1 MYNTLIETPKF
12 YKAGIYIRLSEA
24 DEGKAYESDSESV
37 LNQRNMLMNF
47 VKEKGFIFV
56 GEYVDDGFSGTDFD
70 RPGFNK
76 MMEDI
81 KNKVINLVIV
91 KDLSRLGRDHVMTG
105 YYVETFFPENGI
117 RFISMQE
124 GYDNALNQAS
134 NDSSTFIIA
143 CNDYYSKQ
151 NSVKI
156 RNVLNDKRR
165 NGKFIGSAPSYGF
178 LRDPDDKGHL
188 IPDPEYAPV
197 VKKIFDMAYEGVGL
211 SEITTYLND
220 NKIKT
225 PSSLKRKNFHANNK
239 YNPMWTISSV
249 KKILKNQ
256 MYVGDMV
263 QSVQTKVSYKSKK
276 KKSLP
281 RANWSIVKN
290 THEPL
295 VDRVIFEKVQNNVKR
310 TNVTNNTKRE
320 KRLFENL
327 LYCKECGNTLTI
339 TYRKNHDYWT
349 INCNRYSRDPKRKM
363 CYPHFMPYD
372 KLEQAL
378 LDVIKGTCKKYL
390 DAINVSDIAS
400 EINNKKRNDSKLKEK
415 INELQNKEKE
425 YLSKLDI
432 LYEDKFKGLVS
443 DEMYKRIANDT
454 EVLLSKLRNEINK
467 LKADTKVIKSK
478 TDNLKEYEDKIKSL
492 IDIENPTRELMQ
504 TIVDKIVID
513 KDKNIEII
521 YKFSI
526 LNNI

>member
-1 MYNTLIETPKF
+1 LYNTLINAPEF

-37 LNQRNMLMNF
+37 QNQRNMLMSY

-56 GEYVDDGFSGTDFD
+56 GEYVDDGYSGTNFE
-70 RPGFNK
+70 RPGF
-76 MMEDI
+76 MHMIEDI

-91 KDLSRLGRDHVMTG
+91 KDLSRLGRDHIMTG
-105 YYVETFFPENGI
+105 YYVESFFPENGI

-134 NDSSTFIIA
+134 NDSSTFIFA

-151 NSVKI
+151 NSIKI

-165 NGKFIGSAPSYGF
+165 NGKFIGSAPSYGY
-178 LRDPDDKGHL
+178 LRDPEDKGHL
-188 IPDPEYAPV
+188 IPDPEYAPI
-197 VKKIFDMAYEGVGL
+197 VKKIFEMASDGVGL
-211 SEITTYLND
+211 SDITSYLND

-225 PSSLKRKNFHANNK
+225 PSSLKRKNPNAKNK

-276 KKSLP
+276 KKTLP
-281 RANWSIVKN
+281 KSNWDIVKN
-290 THEPL
+290 THEAL
-295 VDRVIFEKVQNNVKR
+295 VDRIVFEKVQDNVKR
-310 TNVTNNTKRE
+310 TTRTSNTKRE

-339 TYRKNHDYWT
+339 SYRKNHDYWT
-349 INCNRYSRDPKRKM
+349 INCNRYSRDPRRRM
-363 CYPHFMPYD
+363 CEPHFIPYD
-372 KLEQAL
+372 KLEVAL
-378 LDVIKGTCKKYL
+378 LETIKKTCKYYL
-390 DAINVSDIAS
+390 DAVNVSDIAG
-400 EINNKKRNDSKLKEK
+400 EIANKKKNDFKTQERIKEL
-415 INELQNKEKE
+415 EAKEKE
-425 YLSKLDI
+425 YLNKLDM
-432 LYEDKFKGLVS
+432 LYEDRFKGMVS
-443 DEMYKRIANDT
+443 DETYKRIANDT
-454 EVLLSKLRNEINK
+454 EVLLNKIRSEINK
-467 LKADTKVIKSK
+467 LKDSTKIIKNK
-478 TDNLKEYEDKIKSL
+478 TDDLKEYENKIKAL
-492 IDIENPTRELMQ
+492 IDIENPTRELMK
-504 TIVDKIVID
+504 TIIDKIIID

>member
-56 GEYVDDGFSGTDFD
+56 EEYVDDGFSGTDFD
-70 RPGFNK
+70 RPGFNQ

-165 NGKFIGSAPSYGF
+165 NGKFVGSAPSYGF

-295 VDRVIFEKVQNNVKR
+295 VDRVIFEKVQNNVRR

-363 CYPHFMPYD
+363 CYPHFIPYD